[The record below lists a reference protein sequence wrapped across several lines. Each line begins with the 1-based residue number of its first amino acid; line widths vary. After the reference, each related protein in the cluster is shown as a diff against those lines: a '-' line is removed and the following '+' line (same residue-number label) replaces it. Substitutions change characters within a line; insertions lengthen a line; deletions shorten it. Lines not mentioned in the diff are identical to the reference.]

1 MAKVLFYDIE
11 TAPNLAYVWGQYDQ
25 NVVQQYREW
34 YLMCF
39 AYRWEHQKKT
49 KVVSLTDFELYDEDP
64 EDDREVAQALW
75 NLFDEADIVIAHNG
89 NRFDMRK
96 ANARFIVHGLSAP
109 TPVQQ
114 IDTLKVARK
123 YFMFNSNK
131 LGDLGQH
138 LKLGKKES
146 TGGFE
151 LWVGCMKGEEQA
163 WKRMIKYARQDVNL
177 LMEVYYKLRP
187 FMTTHP
193 NKNLINE
200 TEGSCPTC
208 CGTNLM
214 RRGYKRNRTTSYIAL
229 QCMDCGSY
237 CRERLKSNEVNPT
250 VV

>member
-11 TAPNLAYVWGQYDQ
+11 TAPNLAYVWGQYEQ

-49 KVVSLTDFELYDEDP
+49 KVVSLTDFELYNEDP

-75 NLFDEADIVIAHNG
+75 NLFDEADIVVAHNG

-151 LWVGCMKGEEQA
+151 LWVGCMKGEEKA

-177 LMEVYYKLRP
+177 LMDVYYKLRP

-200 TEGSCPTC
+200 TEGACPTC
-208 CGTNLM
+208 CGTHLM
-214 RRGYKRNRTTSYIAL
+214 RRGYRRTRTTSYVAL
-229 QCMDCGSY
+229 QCMDCGAY
-237 CRERLKSNEVNPT
+237 CRERMKSNEVTPK
-250 VV
+250 VL